1 MIARFIVVTVLVTVG
16 FQPLN
21 AAVFRGSG
29 STSCGSWT
37 EAKGTGRY
45 DRGSWVMGFLSGY
58 NAYATT
64 GDADIAEGVSASDI
78 FKRLDNYCASHPL
91 DLIGQGVDAL
101 IHELHRRPQPQPAAR
116 SLNQSWCATAS
127 TA

>member
-1 MIARFIVVTVLVTVG
+1 MPCLPRSAKEPPSRGSAGQSAGGRIATFIVVTVLVTVG

-37 EAKGTGRY
+37 EAKGTERY
-45 DRGSWVMGFLSGY
+45 DRESWVMGFLSGY

-64 GDADIAEGVSASDI
+64 GDADIAEGVSAPDI
-78 FKRLDNYCASHPL
+78 FKWLDN
-91 DLIGQGVDAL
+91 
-101 IHELHRRPQPQPAAR
+101 
-116 SLNQSWCATAS
+116 
-127 TA
+127 